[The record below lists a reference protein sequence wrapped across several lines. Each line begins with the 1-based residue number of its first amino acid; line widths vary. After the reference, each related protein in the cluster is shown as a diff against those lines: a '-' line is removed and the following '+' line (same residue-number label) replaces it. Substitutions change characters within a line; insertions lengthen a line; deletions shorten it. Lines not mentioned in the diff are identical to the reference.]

1 MVYSRG
7 VVCEPCPSPLHPA
20 CVAALRA
27 YGGRQ
32 ADLRQFS
39 PEAEVQRRLDCVAF
53 CCLEALAARPSA
65 QSRKQAL
72 QWRALA
78 LTVVA
83 EMAGGEEL
91 LLAWGR
97 RGAAL
102 LARTAALL
110 LAEPL
115 PETPLATRLCFIKD
129 ALDCSPGLRPVL
141 AACRPLLHELAHCA
155 AEPQVLHRRAGS
167 PMLPSAATTLQEV
180 LQEMVAELKAG
191 TQGSSRH
198 LTTDDSA
205 ASGAGAG
212 LPALQPPPAA
222 AAALREADASTL
234 SLAELAKL
242 VKLALGGNPDG
253 GEAARAVAVAAAATG
268 PVPLELSMRRCRA
281 LGLRSC
287 ASPRCTDLR
296 GHSEALL
303 RGRRCGGCGAVR
315 YCSDACAMA
324 D

>member
-1 MVYSRG
+1 M
-7 VVCEPCPSPLHPA
+7 LHGPRACPA
-20 CVAALRA
+20 C
-27 YGGRQ
+27 
-32 ADLRQFS
+32 
-39 PEAEVQRRLDCVAF
+39 
-53 CCLEALAARPSA
+53 
-65 QSRKQAL
+65 
-72 QWRALA
+72 
-78 LTVVA
+78 
-83 EMAGGEEL
+83 L
-91 LLAWGR
+91 L
-97 RGAAL
+97 
-102 LARTAALL
+102 
-110 LAEPL
+110 
-115 PETPLATRLCFIKD
+115 
-129 ALDCSPGLRPVL
+129 PGTM
-141 AACRPLLHELAHCA
+141 
-155 AEPQVLHRRAGS
+155 Q
-167 PMLPSAATTLQEV
+167 AATTLREV

-191 TQGSSRH
+191 TQGSSGH

-268 PVPLELSMRRCRA
+268 PVPLELSMRRCRV